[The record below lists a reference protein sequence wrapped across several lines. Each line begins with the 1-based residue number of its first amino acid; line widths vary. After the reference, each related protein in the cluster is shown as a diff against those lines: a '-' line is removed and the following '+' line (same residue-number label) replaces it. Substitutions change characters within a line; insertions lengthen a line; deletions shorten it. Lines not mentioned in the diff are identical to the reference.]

1 MPDANTPVTVPPA
14 PTFTP
19 GPWRADRRA
28 ILTSDLRCIAVVYS
42 GACDSLEEANAT
54 ETLIAAAPDLLTK
67 LIECE
72 AVLAGE
78 GGHEGG
84 SFLEEIRAAIAKAEG
99 RP

>member
-1 MPDANTPVTVPPA
+1 MPDANTPATVPPA

-19 GPWRADRRA
+19 GPWFYDDSMKGRIAINSERAH
-28 ILTSDLRCIAVVYS
+28 IATIPYLDV
-42 GACDSLEEANAT
+42 EAKASAR
-54 ETLIAAAPDLLTK
+54 LIAAAPDLLTR

-84 SFLEEIRAAIAKAEG
+84 SLLEEIRATIAKAEG